1 MLQYGPFTACPTL
14 RTDMQTSLTQAA
26 RCALAELI
34 ALHYE
39 SGLSAT
45 GKRTVVDLH
54 DALKEHGEDMV
65 DYQDD
70 YAVLTAS

>member
-1 MLQYGPFTACPTL
+1 
-14 RTDMQTSLTQAA
+14 MQTSLTQAA